1 MRGFIWGNLTLLVL
15 FLVALNYPV
24 VRVEVA
30 KILANSSEFLFDTV
44 DRGKFDARI
53 KTSFKLDY

>member
-24 VRVEVA
+24 VRIEVA
-30 KILANSSEFLFDTV
+30 EILANSSEFLFDTV
-44 DRGKFDARI
+44 DRDKFDARI
-53 KTSFKLDY
+53 KTSFQLDY

>member
-24 VRVEVA
+24 VRIEVA
-30 KILANSSEFLFDTV
+30 EILANSSEFLFDTV
-44 DRGKFDARI
+44 DRDKFDARI

>member
-1 MRGFIWGNLTLLVL
+1 MRDFIWGNLTLLIL
-15 FLVALNYPV
+15 FLVALSYPV

-30 KILANSSEFLFDTV
+30 EILANSSEFLLDTV
-44 DRGKFDARI
+44 DRDKFDARI

>member
-1 MRGFIWGNLTLLVL
+1 MKGFFWGNLTLLVV
-15 FLVALNYPV
+15 FAVALNYPV

-30 KILANSSEFLFDTV
+30 KILNNSSEFLFETV
-44 DRGKFDARI
+44 DRDKFDARI

>member
-1 MRGFIWGNLTLLVL
+1 MRGFIWGDLTLLVL

-30 KILANSSEFLFDTV
+30 NILANSSEFLFDTV
-44 DRGKFDARI
+44 DRDKFDARI
-53 KTSFKLDY
+53 KISFKLDY

>member
-24 VRVEVA
+24 VRIEVA
-30 KILANSSEFLFDTV
+30 KILANSSEFLLDTV
-44 DRGKFDARI
+44 DRDKFDTRV

>member
-1 MRGFIWGNLTLLVL
+1 MRGFFWGNLTLLVV

-30 KILANSSEFLFDTV
+30 KILANSSELLLDSV
-44 DRGKFDARI
+44 DRDKFDSRI
-53 KTSFKLDY
+53 NRSFKLDY

>member
-30 KILANSSEFLFDTV
+30 KILANSSEFLLDTV
-44 DRGKFDARI
+44 DRDKFDARI